1 MGKTHQLSK
10 RFREVILDGTWKA
23 GTNFKAQLSAT
34 DWLQATHKID
44 SLNTVAILTFHI
56 NYYIGGVL
64 KVLKGGTLD
73 ICDRYSFDM
82 PAIDSEDQWLEMVE
96 HLIYNAN
103 QFAYQLDQ
111 MPEEMLDDVFVDQ
124 K

>member
-1 MGKTHQLSK
+1 M
-10 RFREVILDGTWKA
+10 
-23 GTNFKAQLSAT
+23 
-34 DWLQATHKID
+34 
-44 SLNTVAILTFHI
+44 
-56 NYYIGGVL
+56 

-73 ICDRYSFDM
+73 ISDRYSFDM